1 MICMGAIRPAVIKRV
16 ARELVEKYPDKFT
29 SDFNTNKEL
38 VAKYTNVQTK
48 KVRNL
53 LAGYVTRYYRNIHT
67 KRPKQEVPEEEE
79 NY

>member
-1 MICMGAIRPAVIKRV
+1 MGAIRPAVIKRV

-29 SDFNTNKEL
+29 ADFNVNKEL

-67 KRPKQEVPEEEE
+67 NKPRREPEEQEE
-79 NY
+79 ELNL